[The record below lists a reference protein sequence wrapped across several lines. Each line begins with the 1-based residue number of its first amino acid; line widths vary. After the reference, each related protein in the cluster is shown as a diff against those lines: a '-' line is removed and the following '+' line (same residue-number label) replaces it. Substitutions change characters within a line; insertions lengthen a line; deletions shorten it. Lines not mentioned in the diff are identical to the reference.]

1 MRNHLK
7 PAGMQLRS
15 TILLFAIV
23 GNLIF
28 SAVFVLST
36 SVHVIKTGNTVQ
48 QTAQM
53 QKEQVKDQ
61 KLVTLAQIN

>member
-1 MRNHLK
+1 MQNHRQSSGLRV
-7 PAGMQLRS
+7 RS
-15 TILLFAIV
+15 TVLLVAIV

-36 SVHVIKTGNTVQ
+36 GLHVVKAGKQAEQTVQ
-48 QTAQM
+48 TQQG
-53 QKEQVKDQ
+53 QVKEQ

>member
-1 MRNHLK
+1 MR
-7 PAGMQLRS
+7 S
-15 TILLFAIV
+15 SILLFAII

-36 SVHVIKTGNTVQ
+36 GVHVIKTGNAAEP
-48 QTAQM
+48 TAQM
-53 QKEQVKDQ
+53 EKEQVKEQ